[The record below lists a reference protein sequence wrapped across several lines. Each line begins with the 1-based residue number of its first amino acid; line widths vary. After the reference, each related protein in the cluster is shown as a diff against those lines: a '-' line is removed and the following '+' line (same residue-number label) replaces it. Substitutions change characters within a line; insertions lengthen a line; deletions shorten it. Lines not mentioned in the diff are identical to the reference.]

1 MRIAFRLALLLA
13 VAAAPLAAIAQVRT
27 GGDRFIGETHR
38 YANGSGLVI
47 AIGVQ
52 RR

>member
-1 MRIAFRLALLLA
+1 MRTAFRLVLLLA
-13 VAAAPLAAIAQVRT
+13 VVAAPLAAIAQVRSD
-27 GGDRFIGETHR
+27 GERFIGETHR